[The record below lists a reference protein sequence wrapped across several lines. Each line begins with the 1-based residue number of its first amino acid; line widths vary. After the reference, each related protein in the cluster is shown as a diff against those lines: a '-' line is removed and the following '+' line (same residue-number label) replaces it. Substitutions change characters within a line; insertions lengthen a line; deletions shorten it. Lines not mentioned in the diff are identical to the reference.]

1 MISRGVEI
9 SIARGGGEM
18 VRVLSLRPDGLPYIG
33 IFTILTL
40 VTHYLT
46 VHITSIIHK

>member
-18 VRVLSLRPDGLPYIG
+18 VRVSISWSVFFIFIFIFCNHVLFVLDTKSLMQR
-33 IFTILTL
+33 
-40 VTHYLT
+40 
-46 VHITSIIHK
+46 